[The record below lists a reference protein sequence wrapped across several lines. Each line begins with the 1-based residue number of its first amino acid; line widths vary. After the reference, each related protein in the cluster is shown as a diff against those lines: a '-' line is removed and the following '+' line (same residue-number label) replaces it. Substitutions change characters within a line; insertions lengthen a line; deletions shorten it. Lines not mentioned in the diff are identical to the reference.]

1 MRSTLKL
8 LTKKLP
14 NATNISPVIFGLK
27 LEHDFV
33 KQLQNALQGQ
43 ALQITDPV
51 IYRPALGLETVKG
64 EVDPII
70 HVKDA
75 LKNSSKKRIYIDAT
89 KLTEAEINQTLQRAK
104 TISPNSNIG
113 LFNADHIDAK
123 ANNAVP
129 LDKIKPLIEKFCG
142 KEFDSKTLDVLARG
156 DKIFNPENNPFASPE
171 NISHTRPDP
180 LSALKKDLAKALT
193 REFSRVKEKII
204 SEQGLSYVEKLN
216 AENIRDES
224 SLKR

>member
-14 NATNISPVIFGLK
+14 DATNISPVIFGLK
-27 LEHDFV
+27 LEHEFV
-33 KQLQNALQGQ
+33 KQLQNALKGQ

-51 IYRPALGLETVKG
+51 IYRPALGLETAKG

-70 HVKDA
+70 HVKDT
-75 LKNSSKKRIYIDAT
+75 LKNSSEKRIYIDAT

-129 LDKIKPLIEKFCG
+129 LDKIKPLIEKFCE
-142 KEFDSKTLDVLARG
+142 KEFDSKTLDVLTRG
-156 DKIFNPENNPFASPE
+156 DKIFNPE

-216 AENIRDES
+216 TENIRDES